1 MLQVEVDRQTT
12 LWSQLMLREIR
23 KIQIDSSNKLESV
36 FIVPRPYADVDWRV
50 SRLRQSID
58 ERDGQL
64 GLNLSELCRQLDL
77 GITASHVS
85 RLFHRVTGIGIREY
99 MKQKRLQSAAIKL
112 QTTTLSIKEIAADL
126 GYRTPADFFRQFKK
140 GFHVTPTAFRAAS
153 RTGAVNSRPWRKKI
167 VS

>member
-1 MLQVEVDRQTT
+1 
-12 LWSQLMLREIR
+12 MLREIR
-23 KIQIDSSNKLESV
+23 KIRPQIDSPNEIDAV
-36 FIVPRPYADVDWRV
+36 FMVPGPYAGADWRV

-64 GLNLSELCRQLDL
+64 GHSLSELCRQLDL

-85 RLFHRVTGIGIREY
+85 RLFRRATGIGIREY

-126 GYRTPADFFRQFKK
+126 GYRTPADFFRQFKRA
-140 GFHVTPTAFRAAS
+140 FHVTPTVFRAAS
-153 RTGAVNSRPWRKKI
+153 RTASAHSGSWRRKI